1 MTLHEVP
8 VQPAHDVCPWRNG
21 LDTRDGAKGHV
32 FLLPCKTGQG
42 QAVLCGGTGGAGD
55 FMCLWDKAGFV
66 GYLALAVG
74 WPSSWGRLPVSEGDA
89 QGELDGGL

>member
-1 MTLHEVP
+1 
-8 VQPAHDVCPWRNG
+8 
-21 LDTRDGAKGHV
+21 
-32 FLLPCKTGQG
+32 
-42 QAVLCGGTGGAGD
+42 
-55 FMCLWDKAGFV
+55 MCLWDKAGFV